1 MLSKIIFICFAI
13 IGTIGGSLYIT
24 EGLDLEKRIAV
35 GVPFGILM
43 LIGFIFLY
51 IWGDTNPDEDED

>member
-13 IGTIGGSLYIT
+13 IVTIGGSLYIT

-35 GVPFGILM
+35 GVPFGIFM

-51 IWGDTNPDEDED
+51 IWSDTDPDEDED